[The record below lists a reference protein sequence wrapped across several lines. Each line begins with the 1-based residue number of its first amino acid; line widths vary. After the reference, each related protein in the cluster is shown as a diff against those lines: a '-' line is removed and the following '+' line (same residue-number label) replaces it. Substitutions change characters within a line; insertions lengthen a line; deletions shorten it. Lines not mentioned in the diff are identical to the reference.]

1 MRNLIEDRRLHNRE
15 SVFQDRTD
23 AGRRLAQLLSS
34 LQGSDAIVFA
44 IPSGGVPVAMQIQK
58 AHGFPFDLLVVR
70 KVQIPWSTEAG
81 FGAVNLDGEVIL
93 NEELVDSLGMPREVM
108 EAQIEK
114 TREILRKRDALFR
127 KGNPFPDIKNRTA
140 ILVDD
145 GLASGYSMVAAIC
158 FVRKRGPFQV
168 MVAVPTGSTG
178 ALARVSPLVDG
189 LYCLNVR
196 EGYPYA
202 VADAYRNWYDL
213 SDEEVL
219 QLLEETNEAER
230 TRPPGS

>member
-23 AGRRLAQLLSS
+23 AGAKLAQLL
-34 LQGSDAIVFA
+34 LPLKGSDAEVFA
-44 IPSGGVPVAMQIQK
+44 IPSGGVPVAMEIHK

-81 FGAVNLDGEVIL
+81 FGAINLDGEVIL
-93 NEELVDSLGMPREVM
+93 NEELVDSLGLPQEVM

-127 KGNPFPDIKNRTA
+127 KGSPFPAIKNKTA

-145 GLASGYSMVAAIC
+145 GLASGYSMVAAIR
-158 FVRKRGPFQV
+158 FVRKRDPLQV
-168 MVAVPTGSTG
+168 IVAVPTGSSG
-178 ALARVSPLVDG
+178 ALGRISPLVDA

-196 EGYPYA
+196 EGYPFA

-219 QLLEETNEAER
+219 KLLNEKRSNFKE
-230 TRPPGS
+230 PNS

>member
-1 MRNLIEDRRLHNRE
+1 MRNLVEDRRLHNRE
-15 SVFQDRTD
+15 SVFQDRKD
-23 AGRRLAQLLSS
+23 AGARLAQLL
-34 LQGSDAIVFA
+34 LPLKGSDAIVFA
-44 IPSGGVPVAMQIQK
+44 IPSGGVPVAMEIHK

-93 NEELVDSLGMPREVM
+93 NQDLVDSLGMPQELM

-114 TREILRKRDALFR
+114 TREILRQRDALFLEGR
-127 KGNPFPDIKNRTA
+127 PFPAIKDKTA

-145 GLASGYSMVAAIC
+145 GLASGYSMMAAIR
-158 FVRKRGPFQV
+158 FVRKRNPFQV
-168 MVAVPTGSTG
+168 IVAVPTGSPG
-178 ALARVSPLVDG
+178 ALARVSPLVDA

-202 VADAYRNWYDL
+202 VA
-213 SDEEVL
+213 
-219 QLLEETNEAER
+219 
-230 TRPPGS
+230 